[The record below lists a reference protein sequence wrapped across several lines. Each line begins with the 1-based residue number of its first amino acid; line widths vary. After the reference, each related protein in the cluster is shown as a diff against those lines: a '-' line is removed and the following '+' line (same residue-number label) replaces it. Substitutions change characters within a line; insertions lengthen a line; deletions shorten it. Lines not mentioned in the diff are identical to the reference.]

1 MKIEASLL
9 WLHLRPVESQSS
21 SHMARGEDLLLE
33 VHWFEIRKPCF
44 KSQFCHFSAIRI
56 LATYLHFLHL
66 GCSHLTGMIIS
77 MWSMEHD
84 VNVKLLFSRSV
95 LSDSLRPHG
104 LQPSRLLCP
113 WNSPGR
119 NIGVGCHFLLQG
131 IFLMQG
137 SNLCLLHCR
146 WILYPLSHQFKLI
159 HMKMNSLFF
168 LVT

>member
-113 WNSPGR
+113 WDFPGK
-119 NIGVGCHFLLQG
+119 NTGVGCHFLLQG
-131 IFLMQG
+131 IFL
-137 SNLCLLHCR
+137 SRCLS
-146 WILYPLSHQFKLI
+146 ILFGL
-159 HMKMNSLFF
+159 
-168 LVT
+168 